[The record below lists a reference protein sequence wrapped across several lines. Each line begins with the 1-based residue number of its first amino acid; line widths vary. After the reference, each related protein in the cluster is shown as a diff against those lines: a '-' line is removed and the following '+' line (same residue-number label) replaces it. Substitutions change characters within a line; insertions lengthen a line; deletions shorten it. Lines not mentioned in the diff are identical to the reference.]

1 MFSKHKRRNNISSI
15 NNYNKYNNTVKLDER
30 GLQDSLKAAQII
42 FQRHTTNTNNKGSSS
57 KDNNNVYGNNVS
69 SASTPCTISQS
80 KESNKNN
87 NNIKRLPRNQ
97 TNTKSIPIIKHN
109 DTSLNNTNNQIK
121 RRQQNSTQ
129 EDMVNPPS
137 RRKNEHHSNHHDDI
151 VKLRPPNQLPISLQS
166 SRSPSPSNDSVNSSS
181 GNTSVCESLV
191 DNADYDDLSAQS
203 PVDRYI
209 DTPKQYLNPSS
220 DFTKSICLGNN
231 NLKGNNI
238 QVSKNNNLN
247 NIYGCD
253 ASLLQKDIQSKG
265 KLLKDKQ
272 TELNIPR
279 QQILGTK
286 INENNASQLG
296 NPNNQELSNSHYFPS
311 ASKHYRIPPPIL
323 VNSKAVDS
331 MNSLNLV
338 SSLTNNESNA
348 STINDLFMSSLESI
362 SANNS
367 YRSFQ
372 EEDYTNYK
380 NEQNEWINKNMRKNG
395 SQELFLQKSFNSDSD
410 FNNATSDHIKN
421 YNSSEDEASSE
432 SEIDERDYDDV
443 DIFTLGSVDP
453 DNISAGSFSDD
464 DILINNGVRS
474 PQKSKKSK
482 GEKVKKIGKILKVTG
497 KKVHVPDL
505 KTKEDKSPTNFP
517 IRLKE
522 TMRQDTSKSFNEDK
536 PWKKHKDAKYIE
548 ENDRKRYEGVWVRN
562 RFAYLNLLPWWPQ
575 DTSDRNDSNLN
586 DSNKIVGDDKEAS
599 EDSTLHKSTSSDSE
613 DIEPFVDLPEDGLIL
628 NLVVKAIWQRSNLPN
643 ETLFQIY
650 NLVDTRQDGTLDR
663 RSFIVGMWLVDQC
676 LYGRKLPEEVPP
688 IVWNSVDSYTMNL
701 IQVRMAHE
709 SKQKQKKSKRKLMKR
724 ELRHIKQGIKHVH
737 L

>member
-42 FQRHTTNTNNKGSSS
+42 FQRHNTNTNNKCGSS
-57 KDNNNVYGNNVS
+57 KDNNNIYGNNVS
-69 SASTPCTISQS
+69 SASTTCTISQS
-80 KESNKNN
+80 KESNN

-121 RRQQNSTQ
+121 RKQQNSIQ

-137 RRKNEHHSNHHDDI
+137 RRRNDHHSNHHDDI
-151 VKLRPPNQLPISLQS
+151 VKLRRPNQLPISLQF

-191 DNADYDDLSAQS
+191 DNADYDDFSAQS
-203 PVDRYI
+203 SVDRYI
-209 DTPKQYLNPSS
+209 DTPKQHLNPSS
-220 DFTKSICLGNN
+220 DFTKSMCLGNN
-231 NLKGNNI
+231 NLKENNI
-238 QVSKNNNLN
+238 QVSKNDNLN

-253 ASLLQKDIQSKG
+253 AGLLQKDIQSKG

-272 TELNIPR
+272 AELNISR

-286 INENNASQLG
+286 INKNNDSQLG

-323 VNSKAVDS
+323 VNFKAVDS
-331 MNSLNLV
+331 MNSLNQV
-338 SSLTNNESNA
+338 SSLTNNESNT

-367 YRSFQ
+367 YGSFQ
-372 EEDYTNYK
+372 EENSTNCK

-395 SQELFLQKSFNSDSD
+395 SQELFLQKSSNSDGDFNS
-410 FNNATSDHIKN
+410 ATSDHIKN
-421 YNSSEDEASSE
+421 YNSLEDEVSSE
-432 SEIDERDYDDV
+432 SEIDERDYDDA

-464 DILINNGVRS
+464 DILINNGAGS

-497 KKVHVPDL
+497 KKVHVSDL
-505 KTKEDKSPTNFP
+505 KTKEDTFPSNFP

-522 TMRQDTSKSFNEDK
+522 TMRQGTSKSFNEDK

-613 DIEPFVDLPEDGLIL
+613 DIAPFVDLPEDGLIL